1 LRLKS
6 DDLIAGVPARQLRDL
21 LSFYH
26 TGLRV
31 EGVAHRLKIE
41 QGRAAEIIQA
51 LVDEEF
57 LEPADSMG
65 WHGQTAK
72 GAAVQNARFIKPM
85 PRARAEALLTETIER
100 CRAANDNEDFVFYV
114 AKLHVFGSHL
124 SDSPDLGDLD
134 LVVEVEQRPGVNSIV
149 EASKARFQASG
160 RTARSYPEEL
170 MYGRR
175 EVMRFVKGRSPYL
188 SLHDRNELTE
198 GGATAAK
205 VVFEADD
212 VKPWRQP

>member
-1 LRLKS
+1 MRS
-6 DDLIAGVPARQLRDL
+6 FRIDRRGQLRRHEGREGGA
-21 LSFYH
+21 S
-26 TGLRV
+26 TGRTRLNSLR
-31 EGVAHRLKIE
+31 GGTLNDTRHDANLKLRTGRVAATTPA
-41 QGRAAEIIQA
+41 GARA
-51 LVDEEF
+51 F
-57 LEPADSMG
+57 LECFHDWICEKRLILLPAAA
-65 WHGQTAK
+65 TAL
-72 GAAVQNARFIKPM
+72 AAAGGPSDR
-85 PRARAEALLTETIER
+85 RAEREGATRLLR
-100 CRAANDNEDFVFYV
+100 RQ
-114 AKLHVFGSHL
+114 LHVFGSHL

-170 MYGRR
+170 MYGRT